1 MILPR
6 DGSSGVCS
14 SDLLFLANHHR
25 YDYYDPNGPKVFL
38 GEYASKENKWW
49 NALIEASFM
58 IGLERN
64 ADKVGLACYAPMLCN
79 VDYKNWAPD
88 LIWFKQ
94 EKSNVSIK

>member
-25 YDYYDPNGPKVFL
+25 YDSYDPNGPKVFL
-38 GEYASKENKWW
+38 GEYASQENKWW
-49 NALIEASFM
+49 NALVEASFM

-64 ADKVGLACYAPMLCN
+64 ADKVDLACYAPMLCN
-79 VDYKNWAPD
+79 VDYINWTPEIGRASCRD
-88 LIWFKQ
+88 RA
-94 EKSNVSIK
+94 